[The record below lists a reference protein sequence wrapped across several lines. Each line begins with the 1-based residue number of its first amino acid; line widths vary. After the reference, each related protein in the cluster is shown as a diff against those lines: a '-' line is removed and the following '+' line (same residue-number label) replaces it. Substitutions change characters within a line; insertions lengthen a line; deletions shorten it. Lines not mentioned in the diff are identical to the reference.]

1 MSEMKDPFTRI
12 KYLLFQIFLLILF
25 VVWLIRMLRHETGLW

>member
-1 MSEMKDPFTRI
+1 MTEQDPFTRI

-25 VVWLIRMLRHETGLW
+25 VAWLVRIIRGELGL